1 MPDDGKF
8 VWPYT
13 RTPGGATP
21 PLGTAPAVGEH
32 EVRAFFWLSLLS
44 TVIIAATG
52 ITVWLLLH
60 SPTR

>member
-1 MPDDGKF
+1 MSDDDKF

-13 RTPGGATP
+13 PTPGGATP
-21 PLGTAPAVGEH
+21 PVGTPRAIGEH
-32 EVRAFFWLSLLS
+32 EVRAFFWLALLS